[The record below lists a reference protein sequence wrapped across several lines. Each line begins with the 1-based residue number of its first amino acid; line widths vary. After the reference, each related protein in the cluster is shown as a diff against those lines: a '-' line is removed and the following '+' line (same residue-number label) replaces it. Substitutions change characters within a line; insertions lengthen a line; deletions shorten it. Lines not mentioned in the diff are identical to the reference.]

1 MGWFTEQDRPLRIKF
16 IFLALSRLEETPSF
30 SEKNKVIFFLHFNS
44 DGLCE
49 LRRHLY
55 TINLLLIFLAATYLS
70 WIVRCCSKG
79 RIKAKSSGDPTSCNS
94 DDLSRRRFK
103 AMRDR
108 LVCRHAERICC
119 VKEMQKLS
127 CQSGK
132 YEAT

>member
-1 MGWFTEQDRPLRIKF
+1 MRNKF
-16 IFLALSRLEETPSF
+16 MFLALSRLEKTPTQLLR
-30 SEKNKVIFFLHFNS
+30 EEQIIFILHLNN

-55 TINLLLIFLAATYLS
+55 TINLLLVFLAATYLS
-70 WIVRCCSKG
+70 WVVRCCSKG

-94 DDLSRRRFK
+94 DDLSRRRFQT
-103 AMRDR
+103 MRDR
-108 LVCRHAERICC
+108 LICRHAERICC